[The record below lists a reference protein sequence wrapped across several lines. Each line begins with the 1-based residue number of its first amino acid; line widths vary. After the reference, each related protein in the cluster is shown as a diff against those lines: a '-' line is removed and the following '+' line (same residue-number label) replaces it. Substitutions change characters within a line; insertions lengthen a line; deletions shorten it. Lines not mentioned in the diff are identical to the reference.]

1 MDLIQS
7 SQELYNLDK
16 AILLK
21 PRTLPF
27 VSDNWLQTVND
38 GEDEEEVCD
47 FLMAIIDF
55 KRWTTTLMWD
65 SRVETNGGGDMLPR
79 GEARD
84 RLNWIDNGSR
94 SCQQE
99 PMRVR
104 VVEEEDHGGE

>member
-1 MDLIQS
+1 M
-7 SQELYNLDK
+7 
-16 AILLK
+16 
-21 PRTLPF
+21 
-27 VSDNWLQTVND
+27 
-38 GEDEEEVCD
+38 
-47 FLMAIIDF
+47 
-55 KRWTTTLMWD
+55 
-65 SRVETNGGGDMLPR
+65 ETNGGGDMLPR